1 MLHEFINHP
10 MKFCCLIIFFNNI
23 PYIVS
28 LNTTRVWL
36 FLRSCIFSLVT
47 FCWFKWLQIT
57 TCTIMGSNRMT
68 RRTSGLN
75 KKESLFVGRT
85 WFYDKR
91 FQEKRQVKRICL
103 LGWSKQHISFL
114 SLSFLCI
121 LEFGFLIFLIFV
133 HVNNMNDQ
141 TEVVVGLFAF

>member
-1 MLHEFINHP
+1 M
-10 MKFCCLIIFFNNI
+10 
-23 PYIVS
+23 
-28 LNTTRVWL
+28 
-36 FLRSCIFSLVT
+36 
-47 FCWFKWLQIT
+47 
-57 TCTIMGSNRMT
+57 
-68 RRTSGLN
+68 
-75 KKESLFVGRT
+75 
-85 WFYDKR
+85 
-91 FQEKRQVKRICL
+91 KRICL